1 VSIGFQG
8 CDPITD
14 FRGGGL
20 LSLSQLIYFCEN
32 YTERARNLNVRA
44 SHPTKGY
51 GLAITGI
58 NLTVLLSKAL
68 NAGAMKKVKAR
79 KIIEFHFFSSISTT
93 RQFAKSSSISPFR
106 SVFCTLTFSG
116 SAKIRKT

>member
-1 VSIGFQG
+1 MSIGFQG
-8 CDPITD
+8 SDPITD

-58 NLTVLLSKAL
+58 NLTVMLSKAL
-68 NAGAMKKVKAR
+68 NAGAMKKVSTR
-79 KIIEFHFFSSISTT
+79 KIIEFHFLVFLQYDNLRRAAQYRLFGMSS
-93 RQFAKSSSISPFR
+93 
-106 SVFCTLTFSG
+106 VL
-116 SAKIRKT
+116 

>member
-20 LSLSQLIYFCEN
+20 LSLTQLIYFCEN

-68 NAGAMKKVKAR
+68 NAGAMKKVTTG
-79 KIIEFHFFSSISTT
+79 KIIEFQFFLVFLQHDNLRRAAQYRLFGVSS
-93 RQFAKSSSISPFR
+93 
-106 SVFCTLTFSG
+106 VL
-116 SAKIRKT
+116 